1 MNNWAPPPHVPADV
15 MLEILNLHE
24 TKERFITEF
33 GEQGRGRR
41 VDDDDDDDDAG
52 DEKNKEGDI
61 AEVSE
66 RKKGTSNAMVERA
79 SFLV

>member
-24 TKERFITEF
+24 TKERFITEL
-33 GEQGRGRR
+33 GEQRRGRR
-41 VDDDDDDDDAG
+41 VDDG

-66 RKKGTSNAMVERA
+66 RKNGTSNAMVERA